1 VYFRIDL
8 IENLN
13 YCLTETLDCY
23 KYRQRCLV
31 PRKSLAL
38 RSHNIKTIISMY
50 RFLIVSIIYSC
61 LISYNCIAQ
70 NTALTHKVQVDTEF
84 FIPIERT
91 NLYTRVMGNPEK
103 PIIITLHGGP
113 GAFNV
118 DHEFYRDV
126 FENDYLMVYFDQRG
140 CGKSDE
146 FRDKTMLTTDQFV
159 KDLDEVVNYIKAKYP
174 NKKINLLGSS
184 WGGMYGFL
192 YLIKHQEKI
201 NSFICNSG
209 SANIQHNT
217 LALIKHEKQLAN
229 TLLKATD
236 DPIKVER
243 YVEIL
248 KKLDTIEKS
257 GFDKTFFADMNT
269 IRYEFPKDL
278 GFDVYWAQPEKKARI
293 EALLKDPDFY
303 TRNKYTPELL
313 EKVMERFEY
322 VNEVFH
328 GQRSYNNLNI
338 LNELSSIKTPT
349 LVIQG
354 EFDYAIGVESG
365 KMIYKALENVAE
377 QDKEL
382 VYIKNASH
390 NLPSEEPEQLY
401 ASLKAFFKKNN

>member
-1 VYFRIDL
+1 M
-8 IENLN
+8 N
-13 YCLTETLDCY
+13 
-23 KYRQRCLV
+23 
-31 PRKSLAL
+31 
-38 RSHNIKTIISMY
+38 
-50 RFLIVSIIYSC
+50 RFLIISLIYAV
-61 LISYNCIAQ
+61 LFSYSCIAQ
-70 NTALTHKVQVDTEF
+70 NIDQSKKDQIDTEF
-84 FIPIERT
+84 FIPVERT
-91 NLYTRVMGNPEK
+91 NLYTKVVGNLEK

-140 CGKSDE
+140 SGKSDE
-146 FRDKTMLTTDQFV
+146 FRDKTMFTTDQFV
-159 KDLDEVVNYIKAKYP
+159 KDLDEVVNYIKERYP

-209 SANIQHNT
+209 TANIQHNT

-229 TLLKATD
+229 KLLKKTD
-236 DPIKVER
+236 DPSKKER
-243 YVEIL
+243 YNDIL
-248 KKLDTIEKS
+248 KRLDTIEKS
-257 GFDKTFFADMNT
+257 GFNKTFFVDMNT

-278 GFDVYWAQPEKKARI
+278 GFDVYWAQPEKKAKI

-322 VNEVFH
+322 INEVFH
-328 GQRSYNNLNI
+328 GQGSYNNLNI
-338 LNELSSIKTPT
+338 LSEIANIKTPT

-354 EFDYAIGVESG
+354 EFDYAIGIESG
-365 KMIYKALENVAE
+365 KMIYKALKSVPKK
-377 QDKEL
+377 DKEL

-390 NLPSEEPEQLY
+390 NLPSEEPQKLNE
-401 ASLKAFFKKNN
+401 SLKAFFKKNN

>member
-1 VYFRIDL
+1 M
-8 IENLN
+8 N
-13 YCLTETLDCY
+13 
-23 KYRQRCLV
+23 
-31 PRKSLAL
+31 
-38 RSHNIKTIISMY
+38 
-50 RFLIVSIIYSC
+50 RFLIVSLFYSF
-61 LISYNCIAQ
+61 LISHSCIAQ
-70 NTALTHKVQVDTEF
+70 NSDQTQKNQIDTEF

-91 NLYTRVMGNPEK
+91 NLYSRVVGNPEK

-118 DHEFYRDV
+118 DHEFYREV

-140 CGKSDE
+140 SGKSDE
-146 FRDKTMLTTDQFV
+146 FRDKTMFTTDQFV
-159 KDLDEVVNYIKAKYP
+159 KDLDEVVNYIKEKYP

-209 SANIQHNT
+209 TANIQHNT

-229 TLLKATD
+229 KLLKKTA
-236 DPIKVER
+236 DPSKIER
-243 YVEIL
+243 YNEIL

-257 GFDKTFFADMNT
+257 GFDKTFFVDMNT

-278 GFDVYWAQPEKKARI
+278 GFDVYWAQPEKKAKI
-293 EALLKDPDFY
+293 DALLKDPDFY

-322 VNEVFH
+322 INEVFH
-328 GQRSYNNLNI
+328 GQGSYNNLNI
-338 LNELSSIKTPT
+338 LHEISIIKTPT

-365 KMIYKALENVAE
+365 KMIYKALKSVPKK
-377 QDKEL
+377 DKEL

-390 NLPSEEPEQLY
+390 NLPSEEPQKLNE
-401 ASLKAFFKKNN
+401 SLQAFFKKNN

>member
-1 VYFRIDL
+1 MLTNHL
-8 IENLN
+8 IKALK
-13 YCLTETLDCY
+13 L
-23 KYRQRCLV
+23 KYQHVKMKKIVLF
-31 PRKSLAL
+31 SLIF
-38 RSHNIKTIISMY
+38 SFSFSN
-50 RFLIVSIIYSC
+50 FC
-61 LISYNCIAQ
+61 DAQ
-70 NTALTHKVQVDTEF
+70 NQSQSQNQQIDSEF
-84 FIPIERT
+84 FIPIEKS
-91 NLYTRVMGNPEK
+91 NLYTRVVGNPEK

-118 DHEFYRDV
+118 DHEFYRNV
-126 FENDYLMVYFDQRG
+126 FERDYLMVYFDQRG
-140 CGKSDE
+140 SGKSDE
-146 FRDKTMLTTDQFV
+146 WKDKTMLTTTQFV
-159 KDLDEVVNYIKAKYP
+159 KDLDIVVDYVKTKYP

-201 NSFICNSG
+201 NSFISNSG

-229 TLLKATD
+229 KLLKKTND
-236 DPIKVER
+236 LTKIKR
-243 YVEIL
+243 YNEIL

-257 GFDKTFFADMNT
+257 GFKKTFFVDMNT

-278 GFDVYWAQPEKKARI
+278 GFDVYWAQPKKKVKI

-313 EKVMERFEY
+313 EKSMARFEY
-322 VNEVFH
+322 VNEAFH
-328 GQRSYNNLNI
+328 SQEAYNNLNI
-338 LNELSSIKTPT
+338 LNEIAIIKTPI

-365 KMIYKALENVAE
+365 KMIYKALKNVPKK
-377 QDKEL
+377 DKEL

-390 NLPSEEPEQLY
+390 NVPSEAPEELHK
-401 ASLKAFFKKNN
+401 SLRIFFKKHN